1 MSNRNGN
8 SIRKRYLHFHVD
20 CSIIHN
26 SQEVETNSC
35 YERFS
40 LVALPMQKVQV
51 QSLGWKYPLEEE
63 MTTQSSILTW
73 EIPWTEKSGELQ
85 SMGSQRIRHDL
96 ARDLQFFT
104 FQSSQTNPGKKKKK
118 ERNVDVRVLRKGKWR
133 AVV

>member
-1 MSNRNGN
+1 
-8 SIRKRYLHFHVD
+8 
-20 CSIIHN
+20 
-26 SQEVETNSC
+26 
-35 YERFS
+35 
-40 LVALPMQKVQV
+40 MQKVQV

>member
-1 MSNRNGN
+1 
-8 SIRKRYLHFHVD
+8 
-20 CSIIHN
+20 
-26 SQEVETNSC
+26 
-35 YERFS
+35 
-40 LVALPMQKVQV
+40 MQKVQV

-104 FQSSQTNPGKKKKK
+104 FQSSQTNPGKKKK
-118 ERNVDVRVLRKGKWR
+118 ERKKCGCQGLEEGEMESCCLMPAQVEGTQGFLPQPGKALER
-133 AVV
+133 PSSTRLKARFPTMTREQ